1 MLKATVEKTMD
12 GALRLAKGTKA
23 APRSRESGR
32 VMEITGGV
40 VKCSGLARARL
51 GEFVDVEGVPGMV
64 INLGD
69 GWVGL
74 AMLGY
79 QEGVRSGGR
88 VSRTGRIASVP
99 VGPALLGR
107 VVDPLGRPLDGGRAP
122 SSRLRYEIE
131 RPAHPIIER
140 APVGVPLQT
149 GIKVIDSVIPIGR
162 GQRELI
168 LGDRQT
174 GKTAIALDAMLAQKN
189 TGVICVYCA
198 IGARADSVAR
208 IVDTLVREGCMDGC
222 IVVSASGESPPGL
235 LYVAPYAAASM
246 AEYFMERE
254 GRDVLVI
261 YDSLSA
267 HAHAYRQLS
276 LFLRRPPGREAYPG
290 DIFYVHSRLLERS
303 TRLKKEYGGGSVTAL
318 PICETQAENI
328 SAYIPTNLISI
339 TDGQIFL
346 SNSLFQKG
354 VMPAVDIGVSVSRVG
369 SKAQLPAYREVAG
382 NMKISYA
389 QFEELEAFSKFGA
402 QLDDATRKILAR
414 GAMIREALK
423 QPRLSPMR
431 ASEQVVEIFA
441 VDSGAFDGIPPSGVP
456 KALAELVAE
465 ARKSLKPKLA
475 ALDRG
480 AKLDAGLKGEIRR
493 IAAKVARKHVVR

>member
-1 MLKATVEKTMD
+1 MLKATVEKALD
-12 GALRLAKGTKA
+12 GALRIARGAKA
-23 APRSRESGR
+23 APSARESGR
-32 VMEITGGV
+32 VSEVMGGV
-40 VKCSGLARARL
+40 VKCSGIARARL
-51 GEFVDVEGVPGMV
+51 GELVDVDGVPGTV
-64 INLGD
+64 INLNE
-69 GWVGL
+69 GWAGI
-74 AMLGY
+74 AMLGFS
-79 QEGVRSGGR
+79 ESVRAGGR
-88 VSRTGRIASVP
+88 VARTGRIASVP
-99 VGPALLGR
+99 VGPVLLGR

-122 SSRLRYEIE
+122 SSRLRFEIE

-149 GIKVIDSVIPIGR
+149 GIKAVDSVIPIGR

-174 GKTAIALDAMLAQKN
+174 GKTAIALDAMLAQKG

-198 IGARADSVAR
+198 IGARADSVVR
-208 IVDTLVREGCMDGC
+208 IVDALESAGCMKNC

-303 TRLKKEYGGGSVTAL
+303 TRLKEEFGGGSVTAL

-346 SNSLFQKG
+346 SSSLFQKG

-369 SKAQLPAYREVAG
+369 SNAQLPAYREVAG
-382 NMKISYA
+382 DMKISYS

-402 QLDDATRKILAR
+402 QLDDATKRILAR

-423 QPRLSPMR
+423 QPPLSPMR
-431 ASEQVVEIFA
+431 ASAQVVEIFA
-441 VDSGAFDGIPPSGVP
+441 VNSGALDGIPLSSLP
-456 KALAELVAE
+456 KALSELGSE
-465 ARKSLKPKLA
+465 SARSLKSQLA

-480 AKLDAGLKGEIRR
+480 AKLDAKLKGEIRR
-493 IAAKVARKHVVR
+493 IAAKVARKHTIR